1 VKILRFAAVLA
12 RPTLFLIM
20 DRVGLKMEPAKGAVD
35 VWVIERVERPSE
47 NRGPPAP

>member
-1 VKILRFAAVLA
+1 MKILRFAAVLA

-20 DRVGLKMEPAKGAVD
+20 DRVGLKMEPAKGAV
-35 VWVIERVERPSE
+35 WVIERVERPSE